1 MSEYGVIEDGSF
13 ERKPIDV
20 LREEIRQDF
29 INELGEDIELRPS
42 SPLTQI
48 INASAVEFS
57 KQWAC
62 IESVYFAGFFED
74 AFGVQLDKKLALA
87 GFQREALRGAT
98 GVITLQVSDPA
109 QRDITVPE
117 ETIVQAPDTK
127 QRPRI
132 PFKTTET
139 AVINEGETNVTDV
152 SIAALEPFETD
163 VDGEFLGEATNLA
176 ANTITEFENPQP
188 DIDSVTNPVATGTG
202 RTSFTEG
209 RDRETDAEFKNRYIA
224 SFSRPGDATL
234 DAIKPQVF
242 NADPGIVG
250 VDVTEVYNES
260 GDEYG
265 VRVTV
270 VAPNVDNDVIAQA
283 IFESRAAGIESF
295 GDKSGT
301 AIDDDGQP
309 HVENFQTATDRDLE
323 IEIDLITGSA
333 FPENGQTEI
342 EDRIIRYVGGTN
354 NDGVT
359 FPGLGIEEDVIFDQV
374 FRRVINQ
381 QGVIQAD
388 VAIGPLGGTLD
399 TDNVPI
405 NSLEA
410 ATVAP
415 SDITFL

>member
-1 MSEYGVIEDGSF
+1 
-13 ERKPIDV
+13 
-20 LREEIRQDF
+20 
-29 INELGEDIELRPS
+29 
-42 SPLTQI
+42 
-48 INASAVEFS
+48 
-57 KQWAC
+57 
-62 IESVYFAGFFED
+62 
-74 AFGVQLDKKLALA
+74 
-87 GFQREALRGAT
+87 
-98 GVITLQVSDPA
+98 
-109 QRDITVPE
+109 
-117 ETIVQAPDTK
+117 
-127 QRPRI
+127 
-132 PFKTTET
+132 
-139 AVINEGETNVTDV
+139 
-152 SIAALEPFETD
+152 
-163 VDGEFLGEATNLA
+163 
-176 ANTITEFENPQP
+176 
-188 DIDSVTNPVATGTG
+188 
-202 RTSFTEG
+202 
-209 RDRETDAEFKNRYIA
+209 
-224 SFSRPGDATL
+224 
-234 DAIKPQVF
+234 
-242 NADPGIVG
+242 

-295 GDKSGT
+295 GDQSGT

-309 HVENFQTATDRDLE
+309 HVEQFQTATDRDLA

-333 FPENGQTEI
+333 FPENGETEI

-399 TDNVPI
+399 GDNVPI